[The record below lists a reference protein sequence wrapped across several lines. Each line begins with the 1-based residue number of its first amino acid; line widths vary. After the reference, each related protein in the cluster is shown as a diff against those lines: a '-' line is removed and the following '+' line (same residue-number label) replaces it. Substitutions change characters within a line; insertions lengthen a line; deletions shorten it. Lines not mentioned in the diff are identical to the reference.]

1 MRRGGSRPFLV
12 IPAKARYPG
21 LEHYRLGRNRFSV
34 ALPGL
39 DPGIHVFLYRGA
51 NQDVDPPGQARLCRA
66 VQVRFGRLRNRVLHV
81 AADREQQLERAG
93 EAAEDYVWQ
102 LGVAI
107 GPARA
112 PGFGAVKALAQS

>member
-51 NQDVDPPGQARLCRA
+51 NQDVAPRAKPAYAARCRSVLEDSATGYCMSPPI
-66 VQVRFGRLRNRVLHV
+66 VSSNSN
-81 AADREQQLERAG
+81 E
-93 EAAEDYVWQ
+93 
-102 LGVAI
+102 
-107 GPARA
+107 PARPQKTMFGSWASPSVQRA
-112 PGFGAVKALAQS
+112 PQASAP